1 MKRLAL
7 LVALALSLRCP
18 LRDSSGDRPIPG
30 VTSHPARQG
39 SAMTPY
45 YSTPDGSIRIFR
57 ARWEDVFA
65 AGIFTRKTIALV
77 HADGPYGVKEATNR
91 KEKGRGKRGGSS
103 TCTGLA
109 EGHNWKPVAG
119 DDKPF
124 DPQPLLDLDLPL
136 VTWGANHYAS
146 RLPDSPSWIEWDKR
160 DEVPSD
166 DNADFELAW
175 TNLGGPCR
183 KFRHLWRGLCRA
195 SETGVAWH
203 VLHPT
208 QKPEALS
215 AWVFN
220 HAMARKKLK
229 RGDTILVP
237 YMGSGPDLRPA
248 QAMGLKVI
256 ACEVDESYCRTA
268 VNARL
273 HAVAREENHNTLGPL
288 FRERS

>member
-1 MKRLAL
+1 
-7 LVALALSLRCP
+7 
-18 LRDSSGDRPIPG
+18 
-30 VTSHPARQG
+30 
-39 SAMTPY
+39 MTPY
-45 YSTPDGSIRIFR
+45 YATPDGSIRIFH
-57 ARWEDVFA
+57 ARWEDVLA
-65 AGIFTRKTIALV
+65 AGIFTRKTIAFV
-77 HADGPYGVKEATNR
+77 HADGPYGIKEKTSR
-91 KEKGRGKRGGSS
+91 KDKGRGKTNGVGKPLHG
-103 TCTGLA
+103 GLA
-109 EGHNWKPVAG
+109 TCRNFPAVHG

-124 DPQPLLDLDLPL
+124 DPQPLLDLDRPL

-160 DEVPSD
+160 DDVASD

-195 SETGVAWH
+195 SEAGDA
-203 VLHPT
+203 VLHAT

-229 RGDTILVP
+229 RGDTVLIP
-237 YMGSGPDLRPA
+237 YMGSGSDLRPA
-248 QAMGLKVI
+248 RAMGLKVI

-268 VNARL
+268 TNARL
-273 HAVAREENHNTLGPL
+273 HAVARQEPVASTGPL
-288 FRERS
+288 FARL